1 MINSQDGEKKDI
13 LEENDLLKSEF
24 LLLEREY
31 ERLKAESD
39 KSGTLALLKEENE
52 SLKRI
57 NEQLR
62 SEMDFRRGSNRGPSN
77 EFSELSKKL
86 SDLETRM
93 SRDSSTLEL
102 GDLKSRNKDLE
113 LKIRQYEKK
122 EDKWNQLGKDLA
134 QIKSEFQ
141 QDKFMILTL
150 TRDKS
155 DLEAK
160 LKSTENENLQK

>member
-1 MINSQDGEKKDI
+1 M
-13 LEENDLLKSEF
+13 LKSEF
-24 LLLEREY
+24 LKLEREF

-39 KSGTLALLKEENE
+39 KSGTVSLLREENE

-57 NEQLR
+57 NDQLR
-62 SEMDFRRGSNRGPSN
+62 SEMEFRRSSNRGPSN

-86 SDLETRM
+86 SDLETKM
-93 SRDSSTLEL
+93 SRDSSSMEL
-102 GDLKSRNKDLE
+102 SDLKSRNKELE
-113 LKIRQYEKK
+113 SKLRQYEKK

-150 TRDKS
+150 NRDKS
-155 DLEAK
+155 DLESK
-160 LKSTENENLQK
+160 IKSLELENSQKQ